1 MSNQMQGGGDPDE
14 VEEDFGDSG
23 EALEAAEE
31 AAAATAAPAAAAPA
45 ARPAAAPAAAPASG
59 GGRSYTVKAGD
70 SLSKIALAL
79 TGDLNNWK
87 AIYEANKD
95 TIKDP
100 NVVRPGQ
107 VIRIPG

>member
-1 MSNQMQGGGDPDE
+1 MVMSNPMQGGFTPDDA
-14 VEEDFGDSG
+14 EEDFGDSG

-31 AAAATAAPAAAAPA
+31 AAAAAAAPA
-45 ARPAAAPAAAPASG
+45 APAAPAASPASG

-87 AIYEANKD
+87 AIYAANKD

>member
-1 MSNQMQGGGDPDE
+1 MSDQMQGGGDPDE

-31 AAAATAAPAAAAPA
+31 AAAATAAPAAPA

-70 SLSKIALAL
+70 TLSLIAKAL

-100 NVVRPGQ
+100 NVIRPGQ
-107 VIRIPG
+107 VLRIPG

>member
-1 MSNQMQGGGDPDE
+1 MSNQMQGGGDPEE

-31 AAAATAAPAAAAPA
+31 AAAASAPPAAAAPA

-70 SLSKIALAL
+70 TLSLIAKAL

-100 NVVRPGQ
+100 NVIRPGQ
-107 VIRIPG
+107 VLRIPG

>member
-1 MSNQMQGGGDPDE
+1 MSNPMQNGFTPDDA
-14 VEEDFGDSG
+14 EEDFGDSG

-31 AAAATAAPAAAAPA
+31 AATASAGAAAPAAAAPA
-45 ARPAAAPAAAPASG
+45 SG
-59 GGRSYTVKAGD
+59 GARSYTVKAGD
-70 SLSKIALAL
+70 TLSKIAKAL

-100 NVVRPGQ
+100 NVIRPGQ

>member
-1 MSNQMQGGGDPDE
+1 MSNPMQNGFTPDD
-14 VEEDFGDSG
+14 EEDFGDSG

-31 AAAATAAPAAAAPA
+31 AAAASAPAAAA
-45 ARPAAAPAAAPASG
+45 APAAPASG

-70 SLSKIALAL
+70 TLSKIAQAL

-100 NVVRPGQ
+100 NVIRPGQ
-107 VIRIPG
+107 VLRIPG

>member
-1 MSNQMQGGGDPDE
+1 MSNPMQNGFTPDDA
-14 VEEDFGDSG
+14 EEDFGDSG

-31 AAAATAAPAAAAPA
+31 SAPAAAAPAAAAPA
-45 ARPAAAPAAAPASG
+45 AAGPASG

-70 SLSKIALAL
+70 SLSKIAKAL

-100 NVVRPGQ
+100 NVIRPGQ

>member
-1 MSNQMQGGGDPDE
+1 MSNPMQNGFTPDDA
-14 VEEDFGDSG
+14 EEDFGDSG

-31 AAAATAAPAAAAPA
+31 AAAASASAAAPA
-45 ARPAAAPAAAPASG
+45 PAAPAPAAPASG

-70 SLSKIALAL
+70 TLSKIAKAL

-100 NVVRPGQ
+100 NVIRPGQ
-107 VIRIPG
+107 VLRIPG

>member
-1 MSNQMQGGGDPDE
+1 MSNPLQGGFTPDDE
-14 VEEDFGDSG
+14 AEEDFSDSG
-23 EALEAAEE
+23 EALEEAEE
-31 AAAATAAPAAAAPA
+31 AAAP
-45 ARPAAAPAAAPASG
+45 AAPAAAPTATA

-70 SLSKIALAL
+70 SLSKIAKAL

-100 NVVRPGQ
+100 NVIHAGQ
-107 VIRIPG
+107 VLRIPG

>member
-1 MSNQMQGGGDPDE
+1 MSNPMQNGFTPDDA
-14 VEEDFGDSG
+14 EEDFGDSG

-31 AAAATAAPAAAAPA
+31 AAAASASAAAPA
-45 ARPAAAPAAAPASG
+45 AAAPASG

-70 SLSKIALAL
+70 TLSKIAKAI

-100 NVVRPGQ
+100 NVIRPGQ
-107 VIRIPG
+107 VLRIPG

>member
-1 MSNQMQGGGDPDE
+1 MSNPMQNGFTPDDA
-14 VEEDFGDSG
+14 EEDFGDSG

-70 SLSKIALAL
+70 TLSLIAKAL

-100 NVVRPGQ
+100 NVIRPGQ
-107 VIRIPG
+107 VLRIPG

>member
-1 MSNQMQGGGDPDE
+1 MSNPMQNGLTPDE
-14 VEEDFGDSG
+14 PEEDFGDSG

-31 AAAATAAPAAAAPA
+31 AAAAPAAAAS
-45 ARPAAAPAAAPASG
+45 APAASAPASG

-70 SLSKIALAL
+70 SLSKIAAAL

-100 NVVRPGQ
+100 NVIRAGQ

>member
-1 MSNQMQGGGDPDE
+1 MSNPMQNGFTPDDAD
-14 VEEDFGDSG
+14 EDFGDSG

-31 AAAATAAPAAAAPA
+31 AAAASA
-45 ARPAAAPAAAPASG
+45 PAAAPAPAAPAPAAPASG

-70 SLSKIALAL
+70 TLSKIAKAL

-100 NVVRPGQ
+100 NVIRPGQ
-107 VIRIPG
+107 VLRIPG

>member
-1 MSNQMQGGGDPDE
+1 MSNPMQNGFTPDDA
-14 VEEDFGDSG
+14 EEDFGDSG

-31 AAAATAAPAAAAPA
+31 AAAASASAAAPA
-45 ARPAAAPAAAPASG
+45 PAAPAPAVPASG

-70 SLSKIALAL
+70 TLSKIAKAL

-100 NVVRPGQ
+100 NVIRPGQ
-107 VIRIPG
+107 VLRIPG

>member
-1 MSNQMQGGGDPDE
+1 MSNPMQNGFTPDDA
-14 VEEDFGDSG
+14 EEDFGDSG

-31 AAAATAAPAAAAPA
+31 AAAARAGAAAPA
-45 ARPAAAPAAAPASG
+45 AAAAPASG

-70 SLSKIALAL
+70 SLSKIAKAL

-95 TIKDP
+95 TITDP
-100 NVVRPGQ
+100 NVIRPGQ
-107 VIRIPG
+107 VLRIPG

>member
-1 MSNQMQGGGDPDE
+1 MSDQMQGGGEPDE

-31 AAAATAAPAAAAPA
+31 AAAATAAPAA
-45 ARPAAAPAAAPASG
+45 RPAAAPAAAPASG

-70 SLSKIALAL
+70 TLSLIAKAL

-100 NVVRPGQ
+100 NVIRPGQ
-107 VIRIPG
+107 VLRIPG

>member
-1 MSNQMQGGGDPDE
+1 MSNPMQNGFTPDDE
-14 VEEDFGDSG
+14 EEDFGDSG

-31 AAAATAAPAAAAPA
+31 AAAASA
-45 ARPAAAPAAAPASG
+45 PAAAPAPAAPAAPASG
-59 GGRSYTVKAGD
+59 GGRSYTVQAGD
-70 SLSKIALAL
+70 TLSKIAKAL

-100 NVVRPGQ
+100 NVIRPGQ
-107 VIRIPG
+107 VLRIPG

>member
-1 MSNQMQGGGDPDE
+1 MSNPMQNGFTPDDA
-14 VEEDFGDSG
+14 EEDFGDSG

-31 AAAATAAPAAAAPA
+31 AAAASASAAAPA
-45 ARPAAAPAAAPASG
+45 AAAPASG

-70 SLSKIALAL
+70 TLSKIAKAL

-100 NVVRPGQ
+100 NVIRPGQ
-107 VIRIPG
+107 VLRIPG